1 MGLTKRRKILI
12 SVLCSALAMAA
23 VVPAHGLGPLD
34 LPNSPEGA
42 VNVEISELVE
52 GNWSSRREA
61 TNFESG
67 ESWLCPRL
75 PYSTGPC
82 NFQNSK
88 LHFYGSNLLPVCKS
102 ASQENCINSLT
113 FQTEGGPKVLAQHF
127 GNAGGP
133 TFPAVPSLGIHSG
146 GQVSLWSAPGVLN
159 GGQTETYALIV
170 RSRQGY
176 DLYQN
181 RYESTSL
188 DAAVV
193 PYSVES
199 GDYSA
204 PTSFPCGEDGKNQV
218 CGGKPDKC
226 VWTDTGLCGLYQAFA
241 GTPEISLQIRM
252 SNEIGGWFR
261 GRLNNADIA
270 VQKFSARNN
279 LLTITA
285 KPVAVARFA
294 AQIKQADV
302 TPRGLEL
309 LRSNWSPDSEIFGLG
324 SSRAAFATDGWKEKP
339 FNFLDEFRSNVNDTA
354 HSVSTLWNFETVDQD
369 SGNSCLVDTDK
380 VLGLVTTNATVYDGT
395 APTFKN
401 GNLNYQLSGLHY
413 LPGGTELNL
422 GTYNLVMRSEVARC
436 LYGFSQAPLSAT
448 ISVTNEQG
456 TKATATS
463 VVSEKNG
470 WLKLGAYGFTFS
482 KKTVRV
488 KVTKAKP
495 TTITCVATVD
505 AAKTKKVRAVNPKCP
520 KGFALKVG

>member
-1 MGLTKRRKILI
+1 MGFTMLRKILI
-12 SVLCSALAMAA
+12 SVLCSALAMVA

-67 ESWLCPRL
+67 ENWLCPRL

-82 NFQNSK
+82 DFKNSK
-88 LHFYGSNLLPVCKS
+88 LHFFGSNLLPVCKS
-102 ASQENCINSLT
+102 ASQENCIYSLT

-146 GQVSLWSAPGVLN
+146 GQVSLWSAPGALN

-181 RYESTSL
+181 RYETTSL

-204 PTSFPCGEDGKNQV
+204 PTSFLCGEDGKNQL

-261 GRLNNADIA
+261 GRLSDAEIA
-270 VQKFSARNN
+270 VEKFSARNN

-324 SSRAAFATDGWKEKP
+324 SARAAFATDGWKEKP

-354 HSVSTLWNFETVDQD
+354 HSVSTLWNFETVDKD
-369 SGNSCLVDTDK
+369 SSNSCLVDTDR

-401 GNLNYQLSGLHY
+401 GNLNYQLSGMHY
-413 LPGGTELNL
+413 LPGGADLNL
-422 GTYNLVMRSEVARC
+422 GTYNLVMRSDVARC

-448 ISVTNEQG
+448 ISVFNEQG
-456 TKATATS
+456 TRSTATS

-470 WLKLGAYGFTFS
+470 WLKLGAYGFTYS
-482 KKTVRV
+482 NKTVRV
-488 KVTKAKP
+488 KVSKAKP
-495 TTITCVATVD
+495 VKLVCSSVSDPAITKTVK
-505 AAKTKKVRAVNPKCP
+505 AIKPKCP
-520 KGFALKVG
+520 KGFKPN